1 MGFEHK
7 VSRTSS
13 NVTML
18 FSLLARL
25 GVCPWNV
32 SSHAYGET
40 YDYIDALIALH
51 RSKLPEKK
59 KALESMERLNHHW
72 LIGP

>member
-18 FSLLARL
+18 FSLLSRL
-25 GVCPWNV
+25 GICSWSV
-32 SSHAYGET
+32 SSHAYGEI
-40 YDYIDALIALH
+40 YDYIDALMELH

-59 KALESMERLNHHW
+59 KALKSMERLNHHW